1 VTAIAMAARLIRQCE
16 GCVLTPYADTGGTW
30 TIGIGSIHDLAGNR
44 VTANTPPITQQ
55 DAEDLM
61 MAELTPTAD
70 RVDALVTVPIT
81 DGQKA
86 ALYSFAYNEG
96 VGALGKS
103 TLLRV
108 LNAGDTAGAAAHFAD
123 WNIVAGKVS
132 KGLVNRRALEAA
144 VFLGKVTP

>member
-1 VTAIAMAARLIRQCE
+1 MTAIAMAARLLRQLE
-16 GCVLTPYADTGGTW
+16 GCVLSPYTDTGGTW
-30 TIGIGSIHDLAGNR
+30 TIGIGSICDLAGNR

-55 DAEDLM
+55 DADDLM
-61 MAELTPTAD
+61 MAELTPTAA
-70 RVDALVTVPIT
+70 RVDALVTVPLA
-81 DGQKA
+81 DNQKA
-86 ALYSFAYNEG
+86 ALYSFAYNVG
-96 VGALGKS
+96 IGALGKS

-144 VFLGKVTP
+144 VFLGKVKP